1 MIKHL
6 IFDVDGTIWDSTVI
20 VAKGWNLAIE
30 ETGYTDTVITAQM
43 LQKEFGKTMD
53 VIADDLFGDAP
64 DREKRQELLERCC
77 YYEHRLLEQNETDI
91 SYPGMYATME
101 KLAADYDLYIVSN
114 CQKGYIELVME
125 KNHMAHL
132 IRDHECFG
140 NTGVTK
146 GETIR
151 ILMER
156 CGIRQEE
163 AVYIGDTVGDKEA
176 SEAAGIPFLYAA
188 YGFGDVKDAK
198 LRIDSFGELPTVLE
212 ALNGAGRSAMRS
224 NS

>member
-1 MIKHL
+1 MIRHL
-6 IFDVDGTIWDSTVI
+6 IFDVDGTIWDSTAI

-30 ETGYTDTVITAQM
+30 ETGYTDTVITAEM

-53 VIADDLFGDAP
+53 VIADDLFGAEP
-64 DREKRQELLERCC
+64 DREKRKLLLDRCC
-77 YYEHRLLEQNETDI
+77 YHEHQLLEENEKDI
-91 SYPGMYATME
+91 SYPGMYACME
-101 KLAADYDLYIVSN
+101 KLAAIYDLYIVSN
-114 CQKGYIELVME
+114 CQKGYIELVLE

-132 IRDHECFG
+132 IRDYECFG

-163 AVYIGDTVGDKEA
+163 AVYIGDTLGDQEA
-176 SEAAGIPFLYAA
+176 SDAAGIPFLYAA
-188 YGFGDVKDAK
+188 DGFGDVKDAK
-198 LRIDSFGELPTVLE
+198 LQIDRFADLPIVLE
-212 ALNGAGRSAMRS
+212 ELNRTGWKG
-224 NS
+224 